1 MATQDKEK
9 KKGGLREALFGGTG
23 SNGSAYRIIYLAI
36 TMVMTDKGPEQYA
49 ILLYGDDEGVVYS
62 NTLPAH
68 TIMYNYNDDVDGPYI
83 KITKSFM
90 PGSSKAEILLPKG
103 YSFMAPSM
111 PTVFANMPTPTVVT
125 QAVSEQSEEMHDD
138 DSSGGMS
145 TDEIIRMMNEQ
156 EEKAKAARTAAE
168 ANGENID
175 KKSEQVNDE
184 GSQSPVTKPQP
195 KKPRKPV
202 DISNVISEADPFAA
216 TFDSEALTAKINK
229 FMEKRDSKSTAEA
242 KPVKETDPRTIE
254 EVKRESVDD
263 EMERLM
269 RNADQMRRIGEAA
282 DEDAAGGKDDKK

>member
-1 MATQDKEK
+1 MASQDKEK

-49 ILLYGDDEGVVYS
+49 ILLYGDDQGVVYS

-125 QAVSEQSEEMHDD
+125 QAASEQNGATNDD
-138 DSSGGMS
+138 ERSGGMS

-156 EEKAKAARTAAE
+156 EEKAKAARAAAE

-175 KKSEQVNDE
+175 KKDEQVNDGE
-184 GSQSPVTKPQP
+184 TQALETKPQP
-195 KKPRKPV
+195 KKPKKPV
-202 DISNVISEADPFAA
+202 DTSNVIPESDPFAA
-216 TFDSEALTAKINK
+216 TFDSEALTEKINK
-229 FMEKRDSKSTAEA
+229 FMEKRDSKTAVEA
-242 KPVKETDPRTIE
+242 KPIKETDPRTID

>member
-1 MATQDKEK
+1 MAIQDKEK

-23 SNGSAYRIIYLAI
+23 SNGSAYRIIYLSIA
-36 TMVMTDKGPEQYA
+36 MVMTDKGPEQYA
-49 ILLYGDDEGVVYS
+49 ILLYGDDQGVVYS

-68 TIMYNYNDDVDGPYI
+68 TIMYNYNNDVDGPYI
-83 KITKSFM
+83 KLTKSFM

-125 QAVSEQSEEMHDD
+125 QAVTEQEQSDD
-138 DSSGGMS
+138 DRSGGMS

-156 EEKAKAARTAAE
+156 EEKAKAARAAAE
-168 ANGENID
+168 ASGEVAVD
-175 KKSEQVNDE
+175 QKDE
-184 GSQSPVTKPQP
+184 VSKDVESSVSGTRPQP
-195 KKPRKPV
+195 KKTKKPV
-202 DISNVISEADPFAA
+202 DTSNVIPEVDPFAA
-216 TFDSEALTAKINK
+216 TFDNDALTEKINK
-229 FMEKRDSKSTAEA
+229 FMEKRDSKASVEA
-242 KPVKETDPRTIE
+242 KPVKETDPRTIT

-269 RNADQMRRIGEAA
+269 RNAEQMQKIGEAA

>member
-49 ILLYGDDEGVVYS
+49 ILLYGDDQGVVYS

-83 KITKSFM
+83 KLTKSFM
-90 PGSSKAEILLPKG
+90 PGSNKAEILLPKG

-125 QAVSEQSEEMHDD
+125 QAVIEQEQSNDD
-138 DSSGGMS
+138 RSGGMS

-156 EEKAKAARTAAE
+156 EEKVKAARAAAE
-168 ANGENID
+168 ASGEVAID
-175 KKSEQVNDE
+175 QKEGVSNDIE
-184 GSQSPVTKPQP
+184 SSVSGVKPKP
-195 KKPRKPV
+195 KKAKKPI
-202 DISNVISEADPFAA
+202 DTSSVIPEADPFAA
-216 TFDSEALTAKINK
+216 TFDNDALTEKINK
-229 FMEKRDSKSTAEA
+229 FMEKRDSSKTSVEA
-242 KPVKETDPRTIE
+242 KPVKETDPRTIT

-269 RNADQMRRIGEAA
+269 RNAEQMQKIGEAA

>member
-1 MATQDKEK
+1 MAIQDKEK

-23 SNGSAYRIIYLAI
+23 SNGSAYRIIYLSIA
-36 TMVMTDKGPEQYA
+36 MVMTDKGPEQYA
-49 ILLYGDDEGVVYS
+49 ILLYGDDQGVVYS

-83 KITKSFM
+83 KLTKSFM
-90 PGSSKAEILLPKG
+90 PGSNKAEILLPKG

-125 QAVSEQSEEMHDD
+125 QTVTEQEQSNDD
-138 DSSGGMS
+138 RSGGMS

-156 EEKAKAARTAAE
+156 EEKVKAARAAAE
-168 ANGENID
+168 ASGEVVID
-175 KKSEQVNDE
+175 QKEEVSNDIE
-184 GSQSPVTKPQP
+184 SSVSGAKPKP
-195 KKPRKPV
+195 KKAKKPI
-202 DISNVISEADPFAA
+202 DTSNVIPEVDPFAA
-216 TFDSEALTAKINK
+216 TFDNDALTEKINK
-229 FMEKRDSKSTAEA
+229 FMEKRDGKTAVEA
-242 KPVKETDPRTIE
+242 KPVKETDPRTID

-282 DEDAAGGKDDKK
+282 DEDASGGKDAKK